1 MVLKAGARFGAFV
14 LRRRIG
20 VGAMG
25 EVWAASDVDGTEVA
39 IKVLDPVLARDRMY
53 RTMFLDEMRIVE
65 TLTHPNIAR
74 CLGGQDLGDGTLY
87 YASELIDGDDLRALL
102 VAARQSRLVVPM
114 RVALEVGL
122 GVAAALA
129 AAWEQQEV
137 VHRDVKPANMM
148 VSRTGRVVLVDFGI
162 ALARERTTKTATGVR
177 KGAPGYLSPEQMLG
191 LEVGPKS
198 DVFCLG
204 IVLWELLS
212 GRSMFARQSELE
224 VLTTLRSGWVAPIE
238 DLREDVPELFASV
251 IDSMLE
257 EEPDA
262 RPSSAEV
269 MLKLTAVLDD
279 LRDTKPASAVVG
291 QFLANFRQGVTQTAS
306 FEAPDLRGSDD
317 LETVADSASEVLA
330 RAALRTEDPTVP
342 IVLKRDK

>member
-1 MVLKAGARFGAFV
+1 MVLKVGAQLGAFV

-25 EVWAASDVDGTEVA
+25 EVWAASGGSGTEVA
-39 IKVLDPVLARDRMY
+39 IKALDPVLARDPMY
-53 RTMFLDEMRIVE
+53 RAMFLDEMRILE
-65 TLTHPNIAR
+65 KLAHPNIAH
-74 CLGGQDLGDGTLY
+74 CLGGQDSGDGALY

-102 VAARQSRLVVPM
+102 VAAKQSRAPVPV

-122 GVAAALA
+122 GVAAALT
-129 AAWEQQEV
+129 AAWEQLEV
-137 VHRDVKPANMM
+137 VHRDVKPANIM
-148 VSRTGRVVLVDFGI
+148 VSTTGRVVLVDFGI
-162 ALARERTTKTATGVR
+162 ALARERVTKTATGVR

-191 LEVGPKS
+191 LEVGPKT
-198 DVFCLG
+198 DVFSLG

-212 GRSMFARQSELE
+212 GRPMFARQSELE
-224 VLTTLRSGWVAPIE
+224 VMTTLRSGWVAPIE
-238 DLREDVPELFASV
+238 DLREDVPERLGAL

-262 RPSSAEV
+262 RSSSAEV
-269 MLKLTAVLDD
+269 VLELTAVLDEIGD
-279 LRDTKPASAVVG
+279 RKRATAVLG
-291 QFLANFRQGVTQTAS
+291 HFLASFRQAVSQTAS

-330 RAALRTEDPTVP
+330 QAASRTEDPTVP
-342 IVLKRDK
+342 IVLKRDE